1 LKYLTLF
8 NRYGQEVFTTTKQ
21 GQGCNGIYK
30 GDKQNAGAF
39 TWMAEAIDY
48 KGRTIS
54 KKGIVILIR

>member
-54 KKGIVILIR
+54 KKE